1 MTLSLPE
8 GRVVVPERIVL
19 QRSQLE
25 VSTLCALMRSSLIF
39 TEDER
44 GVLFDEVGVDLP
56 YGLKTGIK
64 AAVVGLTETIHN

>member
-8 GRVVVPERIVL
+8 GRVVVPERITL

-25 VSTLCALMRSSLIF
+25 VSMLCALTRSSLIF
-39 TEDER
+39 TEDEC
-44 GVLFDEVGVDLP
+44 GVLFDEVGVDLL

-64 AAVVGLTETIHN
+64 ASVVGFVETTHN

>member
-8 GRVVVPERIVL
+8 GRVVVPERIAL
-19 QRSQLE
+19 QRSLE
-25 VSTLCALMRSSLIF
+25 VSTLCALMWSSLIF

-44 GVLFDEVGVDLP
+44 GVLFDEVGVDLL

-64 AAVVGLTETIHN
+64 ASVVGLTETIHN